1 MKMQPGIVFSLVT
14 LALLAGCN
22 SPQKLQQRAP
32 AMPVPSVSVSRN
44 VQPVSQDIY
53 AQPAPEVVRYDRYL
67 LVSTA
72 PQAAQRDPLSQVIDI
87 RIPASL
93 KPTVA
98 DAMRYALKQ
107 SGYTLCATGPANG
120 VLYRQPLPA
129 VQYQQG
135 PVRLRTALQVMAGPA
150 WQLEVDDVQRVV
162 CHSLRDGYQLPVSQL
177 PPPVST
183 WSAPAPSAV
192 SQPAISAPQ
201 SVPVKPVSGGF
212 LRK

>member
-1 MKMQPGIVFSLVT
+1 
-14 LALLAGCN
+14 
-22 SPQKLQQRAP
+22 
-32 AMPVPSVSVSRN
+32 
-44 VQPVSQDIY
+44 
-53 AQPAPEVVRYDRYL
+53 VRYDRYL

-162 CHSLRDGYQLPVSQL
+162 CHSLRAGYQLPAGQL
-177 PPPVST
+177 APV
-183 WSAPAPSAV
+183 PAS
-192 SQPAISAPQ
+192 PAITAPEAQ
-201 SVPVKPVSGGF
+201 PVKGGF
-212 LRK
+212 LKK